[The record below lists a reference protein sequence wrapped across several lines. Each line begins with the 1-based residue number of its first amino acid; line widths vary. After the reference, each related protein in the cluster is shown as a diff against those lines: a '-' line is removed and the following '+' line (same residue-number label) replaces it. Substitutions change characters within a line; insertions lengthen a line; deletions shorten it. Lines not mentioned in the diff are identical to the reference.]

1 VRRVGEACGELM
13 QNCEARVALWM
24 HQDSLHLAMF
34 RLAEPRVMLADS
46 IIKAGLRATSCKFLF
61 LFACPSRTRV
71 AEVFGLLGLGT
82 GYVLAHH

>member
-46 IIKAGLRATSCKFLF
+46 IIKAGLRATSCKFLLVF
-61 LFACPSRTRV
+61 GCPSRV
-71 AEVFGLLGLGT
+71 AAFEWGALGGLVLGVVAT
-82 GYVLAHH
+82 HH